1 MTIIEGVSNSG
12 KSTCL
17 VDIIKNK
24 KKSMFFML
32 DIDEPLINTL
42 KSNDIQYQIIKN
54 CFLMDIKYRILE
66 KGGLLSNTL
75 DYVVI
80 DSLNFISDK
89 KGYTEKI
96 KYLLDVEKDFK
107 LKIITSINVLNR
119 LDKISHEI
127 NNISDINVIKLKRKQ

>member
-1 MTIIEGVSNSG
+1 MTVIEGVSNSG

-42 KSNDIQYQIIKN
+42 KSNDIEYQIIKN

-66 KGGLLSNTL
+66 KGGLLCNTL

-89 KGYTEKI
+89 KAYTEKI
-96 KYLLDVEKDFK
+96 KYLLDVEKDFN
-107 LKIITSINVLNR
+107 LKIITSINVLNS
-119 LDKISHEI
+119 LDKISQEI
-127 NNISDINVIKLKRKQ
+127 NNISDINVIKIKKKQ